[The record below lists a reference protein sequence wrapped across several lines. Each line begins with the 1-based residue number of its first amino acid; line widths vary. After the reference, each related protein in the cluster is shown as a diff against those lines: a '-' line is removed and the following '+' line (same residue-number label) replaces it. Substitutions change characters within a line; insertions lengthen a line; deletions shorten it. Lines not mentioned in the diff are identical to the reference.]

1 MPAMSLVR
9 AVLLLFALLQAGLA
23 AAQIPDRFQP
33 LVVEAPFA
41 LSERRFDLNPAIAKA
56 RAEKKLLF
64 VYLGA
69 HDCPY
74 CVQYVRFL
82 RANTEALLP
91 VYSRHV
97 VVDIRTWLKGPDPTF
112 LVGDRKHTFA
122 EFQAVVGDRG
132 RKRVVYP
139 YFWLLTPE
147 LKAKPLPAGTQLF
160 RSLDEHRKALSA
172 G

>member
-1 MPAMSLVR
+1 MTFAR
-9 AVLLLFALLQAGLA
+9 ALPLLLALAHAPLAG
-23 AAQIPDRFQP
+23 AQIPDAFRP

-41 LSERRFDLNPAIAKA
+41 LAERQFDLNPAIAKA

-97 VVDIRTWLKGPDPTF
+97 VVDIRTWLKGPQPTF
-112 LVGDRKHTFA
+112 LVGDRKYTFA
-122 EFQAVVGDRG
+122 EFQSVVGG
-132 RKRVVYP
+132 PARKQAVYP
-139 YFWLLTPE
+139 TFWLLTPD
-147 LKAKPLPAGTQLF
+147 LKARPLPAGTNLF
-160 RSLDEHRKALSA
+160 KSVDEHRKALSVS
-172 G
+172 

>member
-1 MPAMSLVR
+1 MRFVRTALV
-9 AVLLLFALLQAGLA
+9 ALALLQACVA
-23 AAQIPDRFQP
+23 AAQIPDAFRP

-41 LSERRFDLNPAIAKA
+41 LAERRFDLNPAIAKA

-82 RANTEALLP
+82 RANTDALLP

-97 VVDIRTWLKGPDPTF
+97 VVDIRTWLRGPEPTF
-112 LVGDRKHTFA
+112 LVGDRKYTFA
-122 EFQAVVGDRG
+122 EFQSVVGSRAG
-132 RKRVVYP
+132 KRLVYP
-139 YFWLLTPE
+139 SFWLLTPD
-147 LKAKPLPAGTQLF
+147 LKARPLPTGTNLF
-160 RSLDEHRKALSA
+160 RSLDEHRKALSVS
-172 G
+172 